1 MDTHEACQ
9 AGDST
14 PKDAQKGRQ
23 QGRSEQRGE
32 EVQTALRVG
41 RSPLQWIL
49 ANGKAPPAIP
59 TSDNLIGTLSPLSDA
74 RTMLADFFSFLLSL
88 CLL

>member
-1 MDTHEACQ
+1 MPRRMLKK
-9 AGDST
+9 SV
-14 PKDAQKGRQ
+14 Q
-23 QGRSEQRGE
+23 QGRSERRGE

-59 TSDNLIGTLSPLSDA
+59 TSENFIGTLSL
-74 RTMLADFFSFLLSL
+74 
-88 CLL
+88 